1 MIYADN
7 AATAIPDKEAIAA
20 MMPYLTETFG
30 NASGFYFFGHEA
42 RCALENARQT
52 IATCIGAEAEEIF
65 FTSGGTESDN
75 FALSGVM
82 SAWES
87 GLLIMSAAEH
97 HAVLRTAVSLKKQG
111 KAVQILPVNEDGV
124 LLPETLAA
132 AMSADTRLVSV
143 MTVNNE
149 LGTVSKVCKLAEI
162 AHEKGAYFHTDAVQ
176 AVGHI
181 PVHVKTMDVDLLSAS
196 AHKFG
201 GPKGI
206 GFLYIKKGTKI
217 LPYLHGGAQER
228 GLRAG
233 TENVAFAV
241 AMAKALTNRCENMAA
256 ETAHL
261 LHLEEVLLSSLQ
273 KSGVLFHRNGG
284 KDHAAGILSLS
295 FAHADGEAML
305 HRLDLAG
312 ICVSTGSA
320 CDSKNPEI
328 SHVLRAIDLREEL
341 AKGTLR
347 ISLSYQNTEAE
358 METIAREISKILT

>member
-20 MMPYLTETFG
+20 MMPYLTEAFG
-30 NASGFYFFGHEA
+30 NASGLYFFGHEA

-52 IATCIGAEAEEIF
+52 VAACIGAEAEEIF

-82 SAWES
+82 TAGE
-87 GLLIMSAAEH
+87 GLLLTSAAEH
-97 HAVLRTAVSLKKQG
+97 HAVLRTAASLKKQG
-111 KAVQILPVNEDGV
+111 KDVQILPVNRDGV

-132 AMSADTRLVSV
+132 AITADTRLVSV

-149 LGTVSKVCKLAEI
+149 LGTVSKVCELAEI
-162 AHEKGAYFHTDAVQ
+162 AHTKGAYFHTDAVQ

-181 PVHVKTMDVDLLSAS
+181 PVNVKTMNVDLLSAS

-206 GFLYIKKGTKI
+206 GFLYVKKGTEI
-217 LPYLHGGAQER
+217 LPYLYGGAQER

-241 AMAKALTNRCENMAA
+241 AMAKALANRCENMAA

-261 LHLEEVLLSSLQ
+261 LCLEEVLLSDLQ
-273 KSGVLFHRNGG
+273 KSGVIFHRNGG
-284 KDHAAGILSLS
+284 KDHATGILSLS
-295 FAHADGEAML
+295 FPHADGEAML
-305 HRLDLAG
+305 YRLDLAG

-328 SHVLRAIDLREEL
+328 SHVLRAIDLHEDL